1 MQQIVTAATI
11 NRDPAE
17 AEISTVRDTESSG
30 GPERE
35 CVVIIMRI
43 INVSECKHKHYYQ
56 RCCTCTCVTEFTDVQ
71 MLCLVADGI
80 VEHTAVGVVI
90 LIFHLQR

>member
-17 AEISTVRDTESSG
+17 AEINTIRDTESSG

-43 INVSECKHKHYYQ
+43 INVSECKHKH
-56 RCCTCTCVTEFTDVQ
+56 
-71 MLCLVADGI
+71 
-80 VEHTAVGVVI
+80 
-90 LIFHLQR
+90 

>member
-17 AEISTVRDTESSG
+17 AEISTIRDTEPSG
-30 GPERE
+30 GPEGE

-43 INVSECKHKHYYQ
+43 INVSEC
-56 RCCTCTCVTEFTDVQ
+56 
-71 MLCLVADGI
+71 
-80 VEHTAVGVVI
+80 EHM
-90 LIFHLQR
+90 

>member
-17 AEISTVRDTESSG
+17 AEINTVRDTESSE
-30 GPERE
+30 GPEGE

-43 INVSECKHKHYYQ
+43 INVGECKHKHYYQ
-56 RCCTCTCVTEFTDVQ
+56 RCCT
-71 MLCLVADGI
+71 
-80 VEHTAVGVVI
+80 
-90 LIFHLQR
+90 

>member
-1 MQQIVTAATI
+1 MTAATI

-17 AEISTVRDTESSG
+17 ISAIRNTES
-30 GPERE
+30 
-35 CVVIIMRI
+35 VTII
-43 INVSECKHKHYYQ
+43 INVSEYVSIIYNKRQISTQGIYC
-56 RCCTCTCVTEFTDVQ
+56 CCTGTCVTELSDVQ
-71 MLCLVADGI
+71 MCGLVADGI